1 MERTEWL
8 KRMRSKSEA
17 LYDRI
22 SPQYWVSFG
31 LEANETHRLFLQHF
45 LSRVCPG
52 GPVLSAGC
60 GAGRYDSLLLDAGH
74 PVLGIDQSAGMLA
87 SARQHVPQARYEQM
101 PLQSMDFHEAFD
113 GVICIDALEHVCP
126 EDYPRILLLFS
137 QALRPGG
144 LLYFTTDQENPAAL
158 SEAFQRARSE
168 GLPVVLGEIVDR
180 VDLSLERIQA
190 LGDAPIPAEL
200 ADPAVY
206 HFYPSLD
213 QVRAWIAAAG
223 LASQEEGDGNG
234 YRHFLASRKP

>member
-8 KRMRSKSEA
+8 KHMRSKSEA

-45 LSRVCPG
+45 LDQLPPG

-60 GAGRYDSLLLDAGH
+60 GAGRYDRFLLDAGH
-74 PVLGIDQSAGMLA
+74 SVLGIDQSAGMLA
-87 SARQHVPQARYEQM
+87 SARQHVPQASYQKM
-101 PLQSMDFHEAFD
+101 ALQDMDFHEAFD

-126 EDYPRILLLFS
+126 EDYSRILLLFS
-137 QALRPGG
+137 QALKPGG
-144 LLYFTTDQENPAAL
+144 LLYFTMDQEDPGVL
-158 SEAFQRARSE
+158 SKAFQHAQSL
-168 GLPVVLGEIVDR
+168 GLPVVLGEVVDR

-190 LGDAPIPAEL
+190 LGDAPVPAEI

-213 QVRAWIAAAG
+213 QVRGWIAAAG
-223 LASQEEGDGNG
+223 LLIQEEGDGGG
-234 YRHFLASRKP
+234 YHHFLTSRKH